1 MDKRKLESLPQK
13 PGIYKFFN
21 KEGELLYVG
30 KAINLRN
37 RVKSYFSSELFDRP
51 RVRKMIPLISDIQ
64 IQETNNEIESLILE
78 SLLIKKH
85 QPKYNSDLKDD
96 KSYAWLYISTQDRFP
111 TVEIVREIKAEKYKK
126 GKLFGPYPS
135 GYTVKRIFT
144 YLRKIYPFC
153 TCKEKQSKECLY
165 FHLGLCP
172 GPYWGHIS
180 EEEYRKN
187 IEEIIKFLRG
197 RKRGHISNLE
207 KQMNRYSKLK
217 NYEQAALLRDR
228 INDLK
233 YLSERIGFEMDDTE
247 ETYRERRA
255 KVIEENFENLRLE
268 LNLSKLSRIEC
279 YDISNT
285 QGKEA
290 YGSMVVANDGA
301 IDHSEYRIF
310 KIKTL
315 DTPNDPFMLREVL
328 SRRFDEKN
336 LKKYKNNPE
345 IVLIDGGKSQLSQL
359 KDVIPN
365 GILLLGIS
373 KGKRLKR
380 KGVRQIDEFWSSLQ
394 GKIQRVDIVN
404 SSILIDLRDE
414 AHRFAILH
422 HRKQRAKYLRSSIL
436 DNISGVGVKRSRA
449 LLKHFKGTEGLKKAS
464 LEEVNGIVRNK
475 KLAQKIMEEINT

>member
-21 KEGELLYVG
+21 KGGELLYVG
-30 KAINLRN
+30 KAVNLRN
-37 RVKSYFSSELFDRP
+37 RVKSYFNNELFDRP
-51 RVRKMIPLISDIQ
+51 RIRNMIPLISDIQ

-96 KSYAWLYISTQDRFP
+96 KSYSWLYISTQDRFP
-111 TVEIVREIKAEKYKK
+111 TIKIVREIQKKEYKK

-135 GYTVKRIFT
+135 GYTIKRIFT

-153 TCKEKQSKECLY
+153 TCKEKQSKVCLY

-172 GPYWGHIS
+172 GPYQGHIS

-187 IEEIIKFLRG
+187 INEIIKFLRG

-207 KQMNRYSKLK
+207 KEMNKYSKLE
-217 NYEQAALLRDR
+217 NYEEAALLRDR

-233 YLSERIGFEMDDTE
+233 YLSERIDFSVDDTE
-247 ETYRERRA
+247 ETYVERRA
-255 KVIEENFENLRLE
+255 KIIEENFKNLRLE

-290 YGSMVVANDGA
+290 YGSMVVANNGA

-315 DTPNDPFMLREVL
+315 DTPNDPLMLKEVL
-328 SRRFDEKN
+328 YRRFDCAN
-336 LKKYKNNPE
+336 QKKYKTNPE

-359 KDVIPN
+359 HDVIPE

-380 KGVRQIDEFWSSLQ
+380 KGARQIDEFWSSLK
-394 GKIQRVDIVN
+394 GDIQKVEIVN
-404 SSILIDLRDE
+404 KSILIDLRDE

-422 HRKQRAKYLRSSIL
+422 HRKQRAKYLKTSAL
-436 DNISGVGVKRSRA
+436 DNISGVGVKRSKG
-449 LLKHFKGTEGLKKAS
+449 LLKQFKGVDQIKKAS
-464 LEEVNGIVRNK
+464 TEEINQIVKNK
-475 KLAQKIMEEINT
+475 KLAEEIKEKVNT